1 LTFILRAVLILLAFA
16 FVVYVIKSIARLSY
30 HLRGTIKDFQ
40 KLREEVSGRPVA
52 SAEMVRCSACGAF
65 VSSRDAVTV
74 SSGKNA
80 RTFCSH
86 ECMRT
91 AVLK

>member
-1 LTFILRAVLILLAFA
+1 LNFILRAVLVLLAFA
-16 FVVYVIKSIARLSY
+16 FIVYVIKSIARLSY
-30 HLRGTIKDFQ
+30 RLRGTIKDFQ

-52 SAEMVRCSACGAF
+52 SAEMVRCAACGAF

-74 SSGKNA
+74 SSGKTV
-80 RTFCSH
+80 RTFCSS